1 MPVRSPGAPAISSA
15 AVSENSNSKPI
26 TSNESPAANP
36 QTGRLDGVRLAPTKA
51 VRSASAGAAA
61 DSITASTHSLT
72 RANRMVPV

>member
-36 QTGRLDGVRLAPTKA
+36 LTGRLDGVALAPAKA

-61 DSITASTHSLT
+61 HSITTSTD
-72 RANRMVPV
+72 RMTKTDRTVPV